1 MRRPHV
7 FQRSRPQAKR
17 LVQGAVDRAATAH
30 TVAVQLGHIID
41 KVDQA
46 GLSDLGDL
54 LEEARIMAERA
65 AGE

>member
-1 MRRPHV
+1 MQDPI
-7 FQRSRPQAKR
+7 
-17 LVQGAVDRAATAH
+17 DRAATAR

-46 GLSDLGDL
+46 GLQNLGDL
-54 LEEARIMAERA
+54 LEEARVMAERA